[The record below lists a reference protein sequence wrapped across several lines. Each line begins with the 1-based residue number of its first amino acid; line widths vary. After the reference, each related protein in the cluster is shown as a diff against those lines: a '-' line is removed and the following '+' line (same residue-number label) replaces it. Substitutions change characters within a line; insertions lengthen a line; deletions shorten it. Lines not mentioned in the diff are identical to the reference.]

1 MDGEQTAQS
10 TSATGRHEPAKEP
23 EPRAPGLS
31 PRLTLL
37 LAAACGLAV
46 GNVYNTQPLLET
58 IATDLGLPLGS
69 VGIIGTITQV
79 GYGLGLVFIVPLGD
93 VLSRRSLAL
102 WQFTLSAAALLMA
115 GFAGSRTLFLVAAGT
130 VGLLAVVVQVLVAL
144 AASLAAPEQ
153 RGRALGLV
161 TSGVVT
167 GILAARVLAGFI
179 ADVAGW
185 RAVYFTSAGAMM
197 AMAALLFRSLPR
209 EPETTTPIAYAG
221 LLRSMAQ
228 LLRQDGNLQLRAGFA
243 FLIFATFSTF
253 WTAVAL
259 PLGREPFMLSHAQVG
274 LLGLAGVVGAL
285 AASGAGRLVDR
296 GLGATVTGVA
306 LALMLL
312 SWLLL
317 AMLPFSLAWLV
328 GGVILLDLAVQA
340 VHVTNQSLLV
350 SQQPE
355 AAGRLIGMYMVFY
368 SLGSATGAI
377 ASTVAYAQAGWPGVC
392 SLGAALSS
400 GAVLLWIL
408 TSRRSHALRVEVL
421 PH

>member
-1 MDGEQTAQS
+1 MDGEQTVQA
-10 TSATGRHEPAKEP
+10 TSATGIHESAK
-23 EPRAPGLS
+23 APGAPGMS

-93 VLSRRSLAL
+93 VLSRRCLAL
-102 WQFTLSAAALLMA
+102 WLFTLSAAALLVA
-115 GFAGSRTLFLVAAGT
+115 GCAGSRTLFLAAVGV

-144 AASLAAPEQ
+144 AASLATPEQ

-185 RAVYFTSAGAMM
+185 RAVYFTSAGAMA

-209 EPETTTPIAYAG
+209 EPEATVPITYAG
-221 LLRSMAQ
+221 LLRSMAK
-228 LLRQDGNLQLRAGFA
+228 LLRQDGDLHVRAGFA

-253 WTAVAL
+253 WTAAAL

-285 AASGAGRLVDR
+285 AAGGAGRLVDR
-296 GLGATVTGVA
+296 GLGTTVTGVA
-306 LALMLL
+306 LGLMLL

-350 SQQPE
+350 SERPE

-377 ASTVAYAQAGWPGVC
+377 ASTATYAQAGWPGVC
-392 SLGAALSS
+392 ALGAAWSS
-400 GAVLLWIL
+400 GAVLLWLL
-408 TSRRSHALRVEVL
+408 TSRRRYMREVEVL

>member
-1 MDGEQTAQS
+1 MDGGQTAQA
-10 TSATGRHEPAKEP
+10 TSATGEHEPAKK
-23 EPRAPGLS
+23 PRVPGLS

-46 GNVYNTQPLLET
+46 GNVYNAQPLLEA
-58 IATDLGLPLGS
+58 IATDLGIPLGS
-69 VGIIGTITQV
+69 VGIVGTVTQV

-93 VLSRRSLAL
+93 LLSRRRLAL
-102 WQFTLSAAALLMA
+102 WQFTLSAAALLVA
-115 GFAGSRTLFLVAAGT
+115 GFAGSRTLFLVAAGM

-167 GILAARVLAGFI
+167 GILVARVLSGFI

-185 RAVYFTSAGAMM
+185 RAVYLTSAGAMM
-197 AMAALLFRSLPR
+197 AMAALLFRALPR
-209 EPETTTPIAYAG
+209 EPETMAPITYAG
-221 LLRSMAQ
+221 LLRSMVT
-228 LLRQDGNLQLRAGFA
+228 LLRHDRNLHVRAGFA

-285 AASGAGRLVDR
+285 AAGGAGRLMDR
-296 GLGATVTGVA
+296 GLGTTITGLA
-306 LALMLL
+306 LGLMLL
-312 SWLLL
+312 SWLPL
-317 AMLPFSLAWLV
+317 AMLPVSLAWLV

-350 SQQPE
+350 SQRPE

-377 ASTVAYAQAGWPGVC
+377 ASTAAYAQAGWPGVC
-392 SLGAALSS
+392 SLGVACSS

-408 TSRRSHALRVEVL
+408 TSRRRHAQEAELF
-421 PH
+421 PQ

>member
-1 MDGEQTAQS
+1 MHK
-10 TSATGRHEPAKEP
+10 SAN
-23 EPRAPGLS
+23 EPRAPGLAPGS
-31 PRLTLL
+31 ALL
-37 LAAACGLAV
+37 LAASCGLAV
-46 GNVYNTQPLLET
+46 GNVYNAQPLLEA
-58 IATDLGLPLGS
+58 IATDLGMPLGS
-69 VGIIGTITQV
+69 VGIIGTITQF

-102 WQFTLSAAALLMA
+102 WQFTLSAAALLVA
-115 GFAGSRTLFLVAAGT
+115 GFAGTRTLFLAAAGM

-161 TSGVVT
+161 TSGIVT

-179 ADVAGW
+179 ADMAGW
-185 RAVYFTSAGAMM
+185 RAVYFTSAGAMV
-197 AMAALLFRSLPR
+197 AMAALLFRSLPQQ
-209 EPETTTPIAYAG
+209 PKKTTPITYAG
-221 LLRSMAQ
+221 LLRSMAT
-228 LLRQDGNLQLRAGFA
+228 LLQQDRDLHLRAGFA

-259 PLGREPFMLSHAQVG
+259 PLSREPFMLSHAQVG

-285 AASGAGRLVDR
+285 AAGSAGQLVDR
-296 GLGATVTGVA
+296 GLGTTVTGIA
-306 LALMLL
+306 LGLMLL
-312 SWLLL
+312 SWLFV
-317 AMLPFSLAWLV
+317 AMLPVSLAWLV

-350 SQQPE
+350 SQRPE

-368 SLGSATGAI
+368 SLGSATGAV
-377 ASTVAYAQAGWPGVC
+377 ASTAAYAQAGWPGVC
-392 SLGAALSS
+392 ALGAALSS

-408 TSRRSHALRVEVL
+408 TSRRRHVREVEVL

>member
-1 MDGEQTAQS
+1 MDGEQTAQA
-10 TSATGRHEPAKEP
+10 TSATGVHEAAKEP
-23 EPRAPGLS
+23 RTSGLS

-37 LAAACGLAV
+37 LAIACGLAV
-46 GNVYNTQPLLET
+46 GNVYNAQPLLET
-58 IATDLGLPLGS
+58 IAAELGIPLGS

-93 VLSRRSLAL
+93 VISRRSLAL
-102 WQFTLSAAALLMA
+102 WQFILSAAVLLVA
-115 GFAGSRTLFLVAAGT
+115 GFAGTRTLFLVAAG
-130 VGLLAVVVQVLVAL
+130 VIGLLAVVVQVLVAL
-144 AASLAAPEQ
+144 AASLAVPEQ

-161 TSGVVT
+161 TGGVVT

-197 AMAALLFRSLPR
+197 AMAALLFRALPQ
-209 EPETTTPIAYAG
+209 EPETRVPITYAG
-221 LLRSMAQ
+221 LLRSMAE
-228 LLRQDGNLQLRAGFA
+228 LLRRDRTLRLRAGFA

-274 LLGLAGVVGAL
+274 LLGFAGVVGAL
-285 AASGAGRLVDR
+285 VAGGAGRLVDR
-296 GLGATVTGVA
+296 GFGTTVTGAA
-306 LALMLL
+306 LGLMLL

-317 AMLPFSLAWLV
+317 AMLPISLAWLV
-328 GGVILLDLAVQA
+328 GGVVLLDLAVQA

-350 SQQPE
+350 SQRPE

-377 ASTVAYAQAGWPGVC
+377 ASTAAYAQAGWPGVC

-408 TSRRSHALRVEVL
+408 ASRRRHAHEAEVL

>member
-1 MDGEQTAQS
+1 MDSEQPAHA
-10 TSATGRHEPAKEP
+10 TSATSVHEHANKPFAS
-23 EPRAPGLS
+23 GLS

-37 LAAACGLAV
+37 LAASCGLAV
-46 GNVYNTQPLLET
+46 GNVYNAQPLLET
-58 IATDLGLPLGS
+58 IATDLGIPLGA

-102 WQFTLSAAALLMA
+102 WQFTLSAAALLVA
-115 GFAGSRTLFLVAAGT
+115 GFAGTRTLFLVATGI

-185 RAVYFTSAGAMM
+185 RAVYFASAGAMM
-197 AMAALLFRSLPR
+197 AMAVLLFHSLPQGL
-209 EPETTTPIAYAG
+209 ETPVPITYAR
-221 LLRSMAQ
+221 LLRSMGK
-228 LLRQDGNLQLRAGFA
+228 LLHQDGDFRLRAGFA
-243 FLIFATFSTF
+243 FLIFATFSPF
-253 WTAVAL
+253 WTAAAL
-259 PLGREPFMLSHAQVG
+259 PLSREPFMLSHAQVG
-274 LLGLAGVVGAL
+274 LLGLVGVVGAV
-285 AASGAGRLVDR
+285 AAGGAGRLVDR
-296 GLGATVTGVA
+296 GLGAAVTGVA
-306 LALMLL
+306 LGLMLL

-317 AMLPFSLAWLV
+317 AMLPISLGWLV

-350 SQQPE
+350 SPRPE

-377 ASTVAYAQAGWPGVC
+377 ASTAAYAQAGWPGVC
-392 SLGAALSS
+392 LLGAALSS

-408 TSRRSHALRVEVL
+408 TSRRRHAREVEVL
-421 PH
+421 TH

>member
-1 MDGEQTAQS
+1 MDGEKTAQAPN
-10 TSATGRHEPAKEP
+10 ATDLRKPAK

-46 GNVYNTQPLLET
+46 GNVYNAQPLLET
-58 IATDLGLPLGS
+58 IATGLGIPLGN

-79 GYGLGLVFIVPLGD
+79 GYGFGLVFIVPLGD
-93 VLSRRSLAL
+93 MLSRRSLAL
-102 WQFTLSAAALLMA
+102 WQFTLSAAALLVA
-115 GFAGSRTLFLVAAGT
+115 GFAGTRTLFLVATGM

-167 GILAARVLAGFI
+167 GILTARVLAGFI

-185 RAVYFTSAGAMM
+185 RAVYFTSAGAMV
-197 AMAALLFRSLPR
+197 AMAALLFRSLPQQ
-209 EPETTTPIAYAG
+209 PKKTAPITYAG
-221 LLRSMAQ
+221 LLRSMAKV
-228 LLRQDGNLQLRAGFA
+228 LWQDRDLHLRAGFA
-243 FLIFATFSTF
+243 FLIFATFSSL

-285 AASGAGRLVDR
+285 AAGGAGRLADR
-296 GLGATVTGVA
+296 GLGTTVTGLA
-306 LALMLL
+306 LGLMLL

-317 AMLPFSLAWLV
+317 AMLPISLAWLV
-328 GGVILLDLAVQA
+328 GGVVLLDLAVQA
-340 VHVTNQSLLV
+340 VHVTNQSLLM
-350 SQQPE
+350 SQRPE
-355 AAGRLIGMYMVFY
+355 AAGRLIGLYMVFY
-368 SLGSATGAI
+368 SLGSASGAI
-377 ASTVAYAQAGWPGVC
+377 ASTAAYAQAGWLGVC

-408 TSRRSHALRVEVL
+408 TSRRRHAHEVEVL